1 MKKVFAIIIVFA
13 VSFGFLAF
21 VDNMGDTETASVE
34 ETLTGTAEGFGGD
47 INVTVVV
54 KGDDIISVEAVGDGE
69 TPSIGSIAIDE
80 LPALIAEAD
89 STEIDGITG
98 ATFTSD
104 GIKAAVK
111 NALGSR

>member
-1 MKKVFAIIIVFA
+1 MKKVLAIIIVF
-13 VSFGFLAF
+13 VLSFGFLAF
-21 VDNMGDTETASVE
+21 VDNMGGSETASAE
-34 ETLTGTAEGFGGD
+34 ETLTGTAKGFGGD
-47 INVTVVV
+47 INVTLVV

-69 TPSIGSIAIDE
+69 TPGIGSLAIDE

-89 STEIDGITG
+89 SADVDGVSG

-111 NALGSR
+111 NA